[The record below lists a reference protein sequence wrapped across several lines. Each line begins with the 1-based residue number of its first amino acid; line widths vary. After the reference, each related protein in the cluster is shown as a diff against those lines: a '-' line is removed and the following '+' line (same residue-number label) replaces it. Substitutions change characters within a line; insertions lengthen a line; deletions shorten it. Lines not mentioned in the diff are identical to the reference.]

1 MAITTLNNAS
11 ISVGGTD
18 LSDHCV
24 KIDIDD
30 GVVEKD
36 GVVFQDTAEH
46 VQGGLESWTITAIFR
61 QDYAASKVHETL
73 RADINTNVALIIRV
87 DGTAIRSGTNPEWA
101 ATGFFGRYKPLGDG
115 QVGEIPMVEAVY
127 KNAGSGL
134 TCLTA
139 AT

>member
-11 ISVGGTD
+11 ILVGAVD

-24 KIDIDD
+24 KISIDD
-30 GVVEKD
+30 GVVETD
-36 GVVFQDTAEH
+36 GVVFQDTATH
-46 VQGGLESWTITAIFR
+46 VQGGLEDWTITALFR
-61 QDYAASKVHETL
+61 QDFAASKVHETL

-101 ATGFFGRYKPLGDG
+101 ATGFYGRYKPLGDG
-115 QVGEIPMVEAVY
+115 AVGEIPMVEAVW
-127 KNAGSGL
+127 KAAGSGL

>member
-30 GVVEKD
+30 GVTEKD

-46 VQGGLESWTITAIFR
+46 VQGGLEAWTISVTLR
-61 QDYAASKVHETL
+61 QDFGAGKTHETL
-73 RADINTNVALIIRV
+73 RAVINTNVALIIRV

-115 QVGEIPMVEAVY
+115 AVGEIPLVEAVF

-134 TCLTA
+134 TCLTTA
-139 AT
+139 S